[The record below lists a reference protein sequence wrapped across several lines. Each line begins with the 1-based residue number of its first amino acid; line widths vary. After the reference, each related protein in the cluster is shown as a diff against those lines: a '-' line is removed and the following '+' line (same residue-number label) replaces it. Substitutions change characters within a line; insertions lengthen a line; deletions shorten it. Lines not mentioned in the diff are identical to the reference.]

1 VVLATG
7 MSRMII
13 ITVRMF
19 LLHHRFFF
27 RMLEGRRSMVQRR
40 FRPFIPSNTHGK
52 LPPWLTLG
60 NQAKTIQRAADKD
73 ACADPIDPRAFG
85 LAKAAYAVGE
95 TLDLLSIGRTS
106 LYAAVKRG
114 DLKCVK
120 FGKKTLFYAA
130 DLASFLTRLRR
141 MSEAKADRVGPTL
154 SSSKSFERS

>member
-1 VVLATG
+1 MAHPRK
-7 MSRMII
+7 SREQDSTRGDTDM
-13 ITVRMF
+13 
-19 LLHHRFFF
+19 
-27 RMLEGRRSMVQRR
+27 
-40 FRPFIPSNTHGK
+40 
-52 LPPWLTLG
+52 
-60 NQAKTIQRAADKD
+60 
-73 ACADPIDPRAFG
+73 CADPIDPRAFG

-141 MSEAKADRVGPTL
+141 QSEAEADRVGYAPGA
-154 SSSKSFERS
+154 SKTFERS